1 MTAQTGRALRCA
13 CVPGASGAFFVQ
25 IRLCVGVLTVK
36 LFMQPPC
43 VCVLCLRVFVVYSH
57 ADFLKRKEGK
67 PRAHQG
73 GLPRATRG
81 QFVVFFFFLLL

>member
-1 MTAQTGRALRCA
+1 MCLCSWCLGCFLCTDTFVCR
-13 CVPGASGAFFVQ
+13 GAHGQ
-25 IRLCVGVLTVK
+25 IVYATPV
-36 LFMQPPC
+36 C

-81 QFVVFFFFLLL
+81 QFVVFFFLFGALVQC